1 MIFKVQINCDN
12 AAFDGDQ
19 RNEQVADI
27 LTDLANKVHRGEV
40 DNGIGRTQWRSLCDI
55 NGNTVGYATFDR
67 TGEPGYPK
75 E

>member
-27 LTDLANKVHRGEV
+27 LADLANKVRRGEV
-40 DNGIGRTQWRSLCDI
+40 NNGIGRTHYRTLYDI
-55 NGNTVGYATFDR
+55 NGNAVGHATFDR